1 MPTYTF
7 KNIAGERIEA
17 NKPMGTEEFV
27 NEGVTWKRITEPEGF
42 MMHTGAS
49 LPDQRE
55 QVRRGYSRAEDKGW
69 NSRFSKTKIKK
80 VWDL

>member
-7 KNIAGERIEA
+7 ENIAGERIEA
-17 NKPMGTEEFV
+17 NKPMGTQEFV

-42 MMHTGAS
+42 RMHTGAS

-55 QVRRGYSRAEDKGW
+55 QMRRGYYRAEHRGW